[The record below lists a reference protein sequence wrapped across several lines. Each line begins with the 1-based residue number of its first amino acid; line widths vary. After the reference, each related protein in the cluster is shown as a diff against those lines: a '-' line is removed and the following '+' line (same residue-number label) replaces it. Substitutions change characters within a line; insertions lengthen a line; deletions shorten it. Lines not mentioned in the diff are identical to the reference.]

1 MTACV
6 GEAVGKGEHSSIA
19 RKTAA
24 TLYSCYEISVGV
36 SQEAEN

>member
-19 RKTAA
+19 RKAA